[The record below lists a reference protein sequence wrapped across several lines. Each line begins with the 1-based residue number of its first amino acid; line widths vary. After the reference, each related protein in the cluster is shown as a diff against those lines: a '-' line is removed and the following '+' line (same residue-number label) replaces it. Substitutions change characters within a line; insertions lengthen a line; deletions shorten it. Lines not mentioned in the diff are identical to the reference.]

1 MPRQLNLR
9 PLPELE
15 RRAALAQFLA
25 VLDQHPD
32 LAHVRAV
39 AQTGPERQ
47 LVLIAALERS
57 VRRGSPAVSPP
68 DPQDQA
74 DLLLCD
80 VLDCVSR
87 HPDLK
92 RHGAAYGPDQ
102 HLANLQALGLWR
114 GRMPVNQPTAL
125 ELFATSFSRL
135 TADPPTDLPCSV
147 TNNSPVPQVFGPNGE
162 LIDASVSVESPAAPS
177 SASPQ
182 TVDGVLVVSIT
193 PDQVAVS
200 ETPGTDG
207 IIRHGAA
214 KPGEQFAEGPVGWAA
229 PTAAP
234 ELVGAAHPTLS
245 QISARAV
252 RRGRP
257 LALDD
262 MAKGRLLGLM
272 SYGLS
277 FRQAAAQLGVHHQ
290 TLLNLLKRDEAFAQ
304 QVGEARLDAISQPL
318 LTVVHASRKNWRAAA
333 WLAKFLDDRRVRT
346 YETTPE
352 ERELASLKRR

>member
-9 PLPELE
+9 PLPEPD
-15 RRAALAQFLA
+15 RREMLGEFLK

-32 LAHVRAV
+32 LAHFRAV

-47 LVLIAALERS
+47 LALVAALERS
-57 VRRGSPAVSPP
+57 VRRGSPAISPP

-80 VLDCVSR
+80 VLDCVGR

-92 RHGAAYGPDQ
+92 NHGAAYGPDQ

-114 GRMPVNQPTAL
+114 GRMPVNQPTAE

-135 TADPPTDLPCSV
+135 TADPPTDLRSS
-147 TNNSPVPQVFGPNGE
+147 TANNSPVPHVFGPSGE
-162 LIDASVSVESPAAPS
+162 LIDASVSVESTAAPPS
-177 SASPQ
+177 PLPQ
-182 TVDGVLVVSIT
+182 TVEGVLIVSTAPEQIT
-193 PDQVAVS
+193 ISEAS
-200 ETPGTDG
+200 ETDG
-207 IIRHGAA
+207 LIRHRAA
-214 KPGEQFAEGPVGWAA
+214 KPGEQLGDDSPASHFVP
-229 PTAAP
+229 
-234 ELVGAAHPTLS
+234 
-245 QISARAV
+245 ARPV

-318 LTVVHASRKNWRAAA
+318 LTVVQASRKNWRAAA

-352 ERELASLKRR
+352 ERELESLKRR